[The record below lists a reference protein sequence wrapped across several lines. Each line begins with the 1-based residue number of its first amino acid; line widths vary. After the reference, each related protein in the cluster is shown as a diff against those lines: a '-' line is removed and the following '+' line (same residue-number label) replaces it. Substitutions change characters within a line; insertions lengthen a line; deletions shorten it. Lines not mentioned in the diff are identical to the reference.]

1 MEARERERGHCERLC
16 VGIQSRMLCANT
28 GPHDLG
34 ASGRSSGA
42 SALSTAASS
51 SITCGDASVPSFHAQ
66 HREGR
71 EVLLLIREPQDAVGH
86 EVDVPALFHRVD
98 PDEPLDLRELRRHA
112 ADKEVGLALQEAGRE
127 DAVLPPSDEEAAVAI
142 IEAAATVAG
151 VARRKRWPR
160 RDAHADLMVNT
171 CGRHFPRLARAVRW
185 CPRFSGGAESGVFA
199 AAGNG
204 PRCDFEG
211 QIALPPMATTAAAAA
226 ALGSGGAHDLYVSI
240 LSASNHS
247 DQRFALDYFTL
258 RRPQLGLGLACQE
271 GARATGSSQRTGE
284 LHAYLGSM
292 EADATA
298 AAAGVACALQRAPAR
313 MVVSKKLRSNVVF
326 FTTMQSS
333 PLRFFLAHEPELLF
347 VAASC

>member
-1 MEARERERGHCERLC
+1 M
-16 VGIQSRMLCANT
+16 
-28 GPHDLG
+28 
-34 ASGRSSGA
+34 
-42 SALSTAASS
+42 
-51 SITCGDASVPSFHAQ
+51 
-66 HREGR
+66 
-71 EVLLLIREPQDAVGH
+71 
-86 EVDVPALFHRVD
+86 
-98 PDEPLDLRELRRHA
+98 
-112 ADKEVGLALQEAGRE
+112 
-127 DAVLPPSDEEAAVAI
+127 
-142 IEAAATVAG
+142 
-151 VARRKRWPR
+151 
-160 RDAHADLMVNT
+160 
-171 CGRHFPRLARAVRW
+171 
-185 CPRFSGGAESGVFA
+185 FA

-204 PRCDFEG
+204 PWCDFEG
-211 QIALPPMATTAAAAA
+211 QIALPPMAMAAAS
-226 ALGSGGAHDLYVSI
+226 GGGGAHDLYVSI